1 MHYYDIVG
9 LFFIILFIGFVVYVF
24 SENIYLEYKFWS
36 FVFKNKRFPKLGEFG
51 ESKEDFTSHK

>member
-24 SENIYLEYKFWS
+24 SENIYFEYKFWC
-36 FVFKNKRFPKLGEFG
+36 FVFKNKRFPKLEELGEEE
-51 ESKEDFTSHK
+51 ESFTSYK